1 MKILPIICISFLMG
15 HSCADALVRLS
26 ITQHNNNRYSSE
38 PQLLLEESQTG
49 LIELE
54 TIRLQ
59 TSLERENAARFILS
73 YKDPE
78 GNFVPFYTSDVLL
91 LHDGDEIGF
100 ESADGSFCLRVRIT
114 II

>member
-1 MKILPIICISFLMG
+1 MKILPILCISFLMG

-38 PQLLLEESQTG
+38 PQLLLEENQTG

-59 TSLERENAARFILS
+59 ATLETENAARFTLS
-73 YKDPE
+73 YKDQE
-78 GNFVPFYTSDVLL
+78 GNFVSFYTSDVLSI
-91 LHDGDEIGF
+91 HDGDEIGF
-100 ESADGSFCLRVRIT
+100 ESADGSFCLRARIT
-114 II
+114 TI